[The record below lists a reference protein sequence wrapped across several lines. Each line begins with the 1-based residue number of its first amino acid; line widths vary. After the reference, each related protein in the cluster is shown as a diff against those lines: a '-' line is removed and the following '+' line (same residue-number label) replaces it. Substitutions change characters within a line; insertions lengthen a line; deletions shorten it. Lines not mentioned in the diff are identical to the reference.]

1 VAAQLGVAADVFL
14 AVARTS
20 PLNARV
26 VIPPCDQMESEAN
39 ERVHGVAIVVD
50 EDFGDRLSTLASRL
64 HVWLI
69 DTPMNRA
76 AASAVWQNGVH
87 GQSLE
92 TGVTTFKVEHL
103 SAPDQIV
110 ASMLGTVDD
119 HHGHYSHEP
128 PWSLL
133 EVYGAEPTPILSAAL
148 LEFGFTNIAR
158 IADKEFRASRSAE
171 YAG

>member
-1 VAAQLGVAADVFL
+1 
-14 AVARTS
+14 
-20 PLNARV
+20 
-26 VIPPCDQMESEAN
+26 MESEAN
-39 ERVHGVAIVVD
+39 ERTHGVAIVVD
-50 EDFGDRLSTLASRL
+50 EDFGDRLGALASRL

-69 DTPMNRA
+69 DTPVNRA
-76 AASAVWQNGVH
+76 AASALWQSGAQ

-92 TGVTTFKVEHL
+92 TGVTTFRAEHL

-119 HHGHYSHEP
+119 HHGPYSHEP
-128 PWSLL
+128 PWSCL

-158 IADKEFRASRSAE
+158 LAGKEFRASRSAG